1 MKFSN
6 ALRAAC
12 AAGVIALLSGC
23 AHDITI
29 SGDNSALASKTAAP
43 INKTIGLV
51 ITDEERNKEVV
62 SPGGGGDKVSY
73 KPYQDLELPIYLELG
88 NIFKDVVK
96 LNSTPDAATSQSKN
110 LSYIVTPTITTTSS
124 SPSLLTWPP
133 TDFTVTLQCTVTDP
147 TGKLVMTTAVTGS
160 GHAEFSEFKRNFGL
174 AAQRATLD
182 AVQKMQSAM
191 QDSAEL
197 QSN

>member
-1 MKFSN
+1 MAFSKVF
-6 ALRAAC
+6 RAAC
-12 AAGVIALLSGC
+12 AASVIALLSGC

-29 SGDNSALASKTAAP
+29 SGDNAALVSKTVAP
-43 INKTIGLV
+43 IDKTVGLV

-62 SPGGGGDKVSY
+62 TPGGGGDKVAY
-73 KPYQDLELPIYLELG
+73 KPYHDLELPIYLELS

-96 LNSTPDAATSQSKN
+96 LNTTPDAATLRSKN
-110 LSYIVTPTITTTSS
+110 VSYIVIPTITTTSS

-133 TDFTVTLQCTVTDP
+133 TDFTVTLECTVTDP
-147 TGKLVMTTAVTGS
+147 SGKIVAKKAVTGS

-191 QDSAEL
+191 QETAEL
-197 QSN
+197 R

>member
-1 MKFSN
+1 MKISN
-6 ALRAAC
+6 LLRAAC
-12 AAGVIALLSGC
+12 AAGMIALLSGC

-29 SGDNSALASKTAAP
+29 SGDNAALVSRTTSP
-43 INKTIGLV
+43 INKTVGLI
-51 ITDEERNKEVV
+51 ITDEERSKEVV
-62 SPGGGGDKVSY
+62 SPGGGGDKVAY
-73 KPYQDLELPIYLELG
+73 KPYHDLELPIYLQLS
-88 NIFKDVVK
+88 NVFKDVIK
-96 LNSTPDAATSQSKN
+96 LNSVPDTATSQTKN

-133 TDFTVTLQCTVTDP
+133 TDFTVTLECTVTDP
-147 TGKLVMTTAVTGS
+147 SGKLITKKAVTGS

-191 QDSAEL
+191 QESAEL
-197 QSN
+197 RQ

>member
-1 MKFSN
+1 MKIRN
-6 ALRAAC
+6 VLCAAC

-29 SGDNSALASKTAAP
+29 SGDNAALVSKTASP
-43 INKTIGLV
+43 INKTVGLI
-51 ITDEERNKEVV
+51 ITDEERGKEVV
-62 SPGGGGDKVSY
+62 SPGGGGDKVAY
-73 KPYQDLELPIYLELG
+73 KPYQDLELPIYLQLS
-88 NIFKDVVK
+88 NVFKDVVK
-96 LNSTPDAATSQSKN
+96 LNSVPDAATSQTKN

-133 TDFTVTLQCTVTDP
+133 TDFTVTLECTVTDP
-147 TGKLVMTTAVTGS
+147 SGKLITKKAVTGS

-191 QDSAEL
+191 QESAEL
-197 QSN
+197 RQ

>member
-1 MKFSN
+1 MAFSN
-6 ALRAAC
+6 VFRAAC

-29 SGDNSALASKTAAP
+29 SGDNAALVSKTVAP
-43 INKTIGLV
+43 IDKTVGLV

-62 SPGGGGDKVSY
+62 TPGGGGDKVAY
-73 KPYQDLELPIYLELG
+73 KPYQDLELPIYLELS
-88 NIFKDVVK
+88 NVFKDVVK
-96 LNSTPDAATSQSKN
+96 LNTVPDAATLRSKN

-133 TDFTVTLQCTVTDP
+133 TDFTVKLECTVTDP
-147 TGKLVMTTAVTGS
+147 SGRIVAKKAVTGS

-174 AAQRATLD
+174 AGQRATLD

-191 QDSAEL
+191 QETAEL
-197 QSN
+197 R

>member
-6 ALRAAC
+6 VYRTII
-12 AAGVIALLSGC
+12 AAGVIAALSGC

-29 SGDNSALASKTAAP
+29 SGDNAALVSKTAAP
-43 INKTIGLV
+43 INKTVGLV
-51 ITDEERNKEVV
+51 ITDDERAKEVIT
-62 SPGGGGDKVSY
+62 PGGGGDKVAY
-73 KPYQDLELPIYLELG
+73 KPYHDLELPIYLELS

-96 LNSTPDAATSQSKN
+96 LNAAPDAATIQSKN
-110 LSYIVTPTITTTSS
+110 LSYVVTPTITTTSS

-147 TGKLVMTTAVTGS
+147 TGKVVAQQAVTGS

-174 AAQRATLD
+174 AAQRATVD

-191 QDSAEL
+191 QASPEL
-197 QSN
+197 QK

>member
-1 MKFSN
+1 MKIGN
-6 ALRAAC
+6 ILRTVC

-29 SGDNSALASKTAAP
+29 SGDNAALVSKAASP
-43 INKTIGLV
+43 INKTVGLV

-62 SPGGGGDKVSY
+62 TPGGGGDKVAY
-73 KPYQDLELPIYLELG
+73 KPYHDLELPIYLELS
-88 NIFKDVVK
+88 NVFKDVVK
-96 LNSTPDAATSQSKN
+96 LNTRPDAATWQSKN
-110 LSYIVTPTITTTSS
+110 LSYIVTPSITTTSS
-124 SPSLLTWPP
+124 SQSLLTWPP
-133 TDFTVTLQCTVTDP
+133 TDFSVTLECTITDP
-147 TGKLVMTTAVTGS
+147 SGKLVTKKSVTGS

-191 QDSAEL
+191 QESAEL
-197 QSN
+197 RQ